1 MESQVC
7 KSLTFSVMMT
17 RLNSEM
23 NLFSSI
29 NTSNEMFQVHITKST
44 LKTIIFQMKKT
55 TTLQSDIA
63 LLVAANSSEFV
74 TEVPRFGGCVCVC
87 VEEGAFTSASFTKI
101 LFMGCEL
108 VKQLT

>member
-74 TEVPRFGGCVCVC
+74 TEVPRFGGCVCGGRGFHQC
-87 VEEGAFTSASFTKI
+87 IFYQDFIYG
-101 LFMGCEL
+101 M
-108 VKQLT
+108 